1 MKKSLSFL
9 IIFILLIA
17 CNSNT
22 SKNSKQ
28 EDSSKKIEQKTIGD
42 FLIYDLKVDTLQLA
56 KRDAKNHSL
65 EDQKYLNNSIFYTI
79 SGKIKNTS
87 DKTFI
92 KARFEGQ
99 LQMKFDKKDLMERID
114 LFSSTI
120 NGEEIIDWDAF
131 NISRGWKPNE
141 SYTFTF
147 ITFGIDEI
155 YSNYNPNTVN
165 FLLQLN
171 AEDPVGYVFKDI
183 VYSKDLKDQWT
194 FKK

>member
-1 MKKSLSFL
+1 MKKSISFL
-9 IIFILLIA
+9 IITILLIS

-22 SKNSKQ
+22 SKNLKQ
-28 EDSSKKIEQKTIGD
+28 DNSSQKIEQKTMGD
-42 FLIYDLKVDTLQLA
+42 FFIYDLKVDTLQLA
-56 KRDAKNHSL
+56 KKDAKNHSL
-65 EDQKYLNNSIFYTI
+65 EDQKYLTNSIFYTI

-92 KARFEGQ
+92 KVIFEGQ
-99 LQMKFDKKDLMERID
+99 LQIKFDKKDVMERID
-114 LFSSTI
+114 PFSSKI
-120 NGEEIIDWDAF
+120 NGEDIIDWDAF
-131 NISRGWKPNE
+131 NISRTWKPNE

-155 YSNYNPNTVN
+155 YANYSPNSVK

-171 AEDPVGYVFKDI
+171 VEDPVGYVFKDI
-183 VYSKDLKDQWT
+183 VYSKDLKNQWT